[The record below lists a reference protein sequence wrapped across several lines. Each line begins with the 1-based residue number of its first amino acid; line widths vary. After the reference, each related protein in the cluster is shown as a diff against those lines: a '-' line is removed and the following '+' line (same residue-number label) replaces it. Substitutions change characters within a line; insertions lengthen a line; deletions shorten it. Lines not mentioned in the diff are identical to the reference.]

1 MCAVPP
7 YDHLAMASLLRRL
20 LGGKQRQPAALI
32 TGVVGEDRKGGW
44 SVTWAGD
51 GLWPPDVHAASL
63 TQAADQGAAAV
74 AALYAQQPPV
84 PDAELQLAIYPWRYQ
99 GGPIFDISGHA
110 GVLTARDIQG
120 SERSVSGATLED
132 LVAAARQI
140 PDLPADDSMFR
151 WVRQVASLPAASP

>member
-1 MCAVPP
+1 MVGHVDWGRAVAAACP
-7 YDHLAMASLLRRL
+7 RRVADP
-20 LGGKQRQPAALI
+20 GGR
-32 TGVVGEDRKGGW
+32 
-44 SVTWAGD
+44 
-51 GLWPPDVHAASL
+51 
-63 TQAADQGAAAV
+63 QGAAAV

-84 PDAELQLAIYPWRYQ
+84 PDAELQLAIYPWGYQ

-110 GVLTARDIQG
+110 GALTALDIQG

-132 LVAAARQI
+132 LVAAVRQI